1 MEKLLLLTGLTRE
14 TLAAQLEKLVQQ
26 KQVLKIGSGEKMLL
40 LHPDRLN
47 DSRGV
52 MMGKVRDHHQTNP
65 LLPGISRAELRRK
78 CELMFPSQV
87 CDIIIE
93 GLLHDGELVS
103 EDHWIHTPDHE
114 IRLTD
119 HQQDVIRRIEE
130 LLSAAKFQTPKTEE
144 IAAKLELPLDEIRE
158 LITIMIN
165 LGKVVRVGADLLF
178 RQEQLADARAQ
189 LDAYFQSN
197 PQVTV
202 GEVSQLLGS
211 TRKYVVPLLEHF
223 DREGF
228 TMRQGDV
235 RIKRS

>member
-1 MEKLLLLTGLTRE
+1 
-14 TLAAQLEKLVQQ
+14 
-26 KQVLKIGSGEKMLL
+26 MLL

-47 DSRGV
+47 DSRAV
-52 MMGKVRDHHQTNP
+52 MMGKVRDHHKTNP

-103 EDHWIHTPDHE
+103 EDHWIHAPDHE
-114 IRLTD
+114 IRLTG
-119 HQQDVIRRIEE
+119 HQKNVVQRIEE
-130 LLSAAKFQTPKTEE
+130 LLSAAHFQTPKQEE
-144 IAAKLELPLDEIRE
+144 IAQKLGQPLDEIRE

-165 LGKVVRVGADLLF
+165 MGKVIRVGSDLLF
-178 RQEQLADARAQ
+178 LQDQLAEARTQ
-189 LDAYFQSN
+189 LDAHFQSN
-197 PQVTV
+197 SQVSV